1 MEQVMRDEKKTKSQL
16 RIELEELRRQISKL
30 KKSEALRRH
39 AEDALRES
47 EERYRRMVAAVTSY
61 TYSVKVD
68 NGRVIS
74 TRHSV
79 GCKPVTGYSPEDYDL
94 KPDLWYSTIFPD
106 DRAMIA
112 SSLRNLL
119 HGNEVA
125 PSEHRIIRGDGVVI
139 WIRNTLVPHYDA
151 SGHIVRF
158 DGLVEDI
165 TNRKITEDAL
175 RASEIFLQTIIETEP
190 ECVKLLASDGTLLKM
205 NKAGLAMIEA
215 DSLEEVRGKCLYPLV
230 ASEHRRAFEKL
241 TEEVFEG
248 KAGKLEFEI
257 FGIRGRHLWVETH
270 AVPLRDEKQEIIALL
285 GITRD
290 ITEKK
295 QIEEQLR
302 ILSVT
307 DELTG
312 LYNRRGFFTLAEQQ
326 LKVARRLGKA
336 VFLLSGDLDN
346 LKELNDE
353 LGHQKGDQM
362 LTEAAAVLRESFRES
377 DIIARIGGD
386 EFVVFQME
394 DAAAFPERIVRRL
407 QKNIDAHNAKKG
419 RDYVMSL
426 SYGVVQCTAERACSV
441 DAMLLQADKKMYEQ
455 KRLKHDLNLSL

>member
-1 MEQVMRDEKKTKSQL
+1 MNDKTKTKLQL
-16 RIELEELRRQISKL
+16 RIELEELHRQISKL
-30 KKSEALRRH
+30 EESENLRRQ

-47 EERYRRMVAAVTSY
+47 EERYTRLVDAVTGY
-61 TYSVKVD
+61 TYSVEVD
-68 NGRVIS
+68 EGRTVS
-74 TRHSV
+74 TSHSV
-79 GCKPVTGYSPEDYDL
+79 GCLPVTGYSPEDYDS
-94 KPDLWYSTIFPD
+94 KADLWYSMIFPD
-106 DRAMIA
+106 DRAVVEA
-112 SSLRNLL
+112 LLRNLL
-119 HGNEVA
+119 SGNEVS
-125 PSEHRIIRGDGVVI
+125 PLEHRIIRRDGAVI

-151 SGHIVRF
+151 SRRVVRY

-165 TNRKITEDAL
+165 TNRKLAEEAL
-175 RASEIFLQTIIETEP
+175 RTSETFLQTIIETEP

-230 ASEHRRAFEKL
+230 TPEYRWAFKKL

-257 FGIRGRHLWVETH
+257 VGLRGRRLWLETH
-270 AVPLRDEKQEIIALL
+270 TVPLRDEKREIIALL

-326 LKVARRLGKA
+326 LKVARRLGKGI
-336 VFLLSGDLDN
+336 FLLSGDLDN
-346 LKELNDE
+346 LKEINDAS
-353 LGHQKGDQM
+353 GHQKGDQM
-362 LTEAAAVLRESFRES
+362 LTEVAAVLRESFRES

-394 DAAAFPERIVRRL
+394 DADALSEALVIRL
-407 QKNIDAHNAKKG
+407 QKNIDAHNEEKC
-419 RDYVMSL
+419 RDYKISL
-426 SYGVVQCTAERACSV
+426 SYGIVHCAAERVCSV
-441 DAMLLQADKKMYEQ
+441 DEMLIQADKMMYEQ
-455 KRLKHDLNLSL
+455 KRLKHGA